1 MPSFL
6 SAIDS
11 AMVHAISNEIYFP
24 LSELSF
30 NQQRLKYATLGLE
43 IYYGH
48 WAHNN
53 ENELVGNSEYIYN
66 NRNTLEDGDPLLY
79 AIIDGFFEENL
90 SCKAH
95 LNQSFSDTFR
105 LNFDTNFTYTN
116 KSQYINNVNLSG
128 TEGSSIFANHND
140 NSLLGNS
147 GDNTFFG
154 YGGDD
159 SINGD
164 SGIDKVLYQG
174 TLSEYIIVPMGEE
187 VDSIFR
193 VIDLVNNR
201 DGMDH
206 LIEIEEVV
214 FDNEVFNIYD
224 LLELKVKN
232 LPDEFVFNHP
242 YPNPFNPVVNIT
254 FSLPNSGM
262 ILIEIFDLNGK
273 LVKTVTKKIF
283 KPGNYSLNWDAKDNF
298 GTSVSSGVYLL
309 KFEGDNNYQKR
320 HKIIYLK

>member
-1 MPSFL
+1 
-6 SAIDS
+6 
-11 AMVHAISNEIYFP
+11 
-24 LSELSF
+24 
-30 NQQRLKYATLGLE
+30 
-43 IYYGH
+43 
-48 WAHNN
+48 
-53 ENELVGNSEYIYN
+53 
-66 NRNTLEDGDPLLY
+66 
-79 AIIDGFFEENL
+79 
-90 SCKAH
+90 
-95 LNQSFSDTFR
+95 
-105 LNFDTNFTYTN
+105 
-116 KSQYINNVNLSG
+116 
-128 TEGSSIFANHND
+128 
-140 NSLLGNS
+140 
-147 GDNTFFG
+147 
-154 YGGDD
+154 
-159 SINGD
+159 
-164 SGIDKVLYQG
+164 
-174 TLSEYIIVPMGEE
+174 MGEE

-214 FDNEVFNIYD
+214 FDNQVFNIYD
-224 LLELKVKN
+224 LLELKEKN

-254 FSLPNSGM
+254 FSLPNSEM

>member
-1 MPSFL
+1 MS
-6 SAIDS
+6 
-11 AMVHAISNEIYFP
+11 
-24 LSELSF
+24 
-30 NQQRLKYATLGLE
+30 
-43 IYYGH
+43 
-48 WAHNN
+48 
-53 ENELVGNSEYIYN
+53 
-66 NRNTLEDGDPLLY
+66 
-79 AIIDGFFEENL
+79 
-90 SCKAH
+90 
-95 LNQSFSDTFR
+95 
-105 LNFDTNFTYTN
+105 N

-140 NSLLGNS
+140 NSILGNL

-214 FDNEVFNIYD
+214 FDNEVFNIFD
-224 LLELKVKN
+224 LLELKEKN
-232 LPDEFVFNHP
+232 LPDEFVLNHP

-254 FSLPNSGM
+254 FSLPNSEK
-262 ILIEIFDLNGK
+262 ILIEIFDLKGK